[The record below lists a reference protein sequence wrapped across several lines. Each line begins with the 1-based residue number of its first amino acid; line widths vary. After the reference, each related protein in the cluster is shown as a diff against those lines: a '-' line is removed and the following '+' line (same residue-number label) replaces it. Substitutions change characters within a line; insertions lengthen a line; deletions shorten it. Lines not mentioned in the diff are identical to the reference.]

1 MLFFHPLLYECL
13 VTKMLFRLP
22 LHYAC
27 EKGNYD
33 VAVALIS
40 QIEQME
46 KQQSLISR
54 DNKGIM

>member
-1 MLFFHPLLYECL
+1 MLFFHPLLYEYIE
-13 VTKMLFRLP
+13 TKILFRLP

-46 KQQSLISR
+46 KHQSLISK